1 MGQFLDMSLQ
11 TAGDLLGKFL
21 LFKIKIFLMILRL
34 TDPAQ
39 DLGPY
44 LPCPGWWRA
53 LEWSDWLKGRG
64 GRTTLANSFKALLI
78 GPCSAQG
85 MEGV

>member
-21 LFKIKIFLMILRL
+21 LFKINSFLMILRL

-44 LPCPGWWRA
+44 LSCPGWWRA
-53 LEWSDWLKGRG
+53 LERSDWLKGRG
-64 GRTTLANSFKALLI
+64 GRATLANSFKALLV
-78 GPCSAQG
+78 GPCSVQG
-85 MEGV
+85 MEGM